1 LPLRMSTVRYKTSWA
16 VTGRLRRALVILLT
30 TVVLCGCGTLPNGHR
45 WGQDA
50 FTPIDLDRISRA
62 AHDAFFNL
70 NTLAPLTG
78 ALVFAVDDFDER
90 ASDWAFK
97 HTPIFGSPLDARD
110 ASDDLKAALEAE
122 AVITAILTPSGDTF
136 DEWIISK
143 GKGAAVELL
152 AAGATDNVT
161 SWLKSGTDR
170 TRPDETGDRSLP
182 SAHASE
188 AFSFATLSN
197 RNLDSI
203 RMPSGLRPAIKAGN
217 LVLASGVAWAR
228 VEAQRH
234 YPSDVLAG
242 AALGHFL
249 TAFIHDAFL
258 NLPEDQDVDFA
269 FFPLDGGAGIELA
282 FRF

>member
-1 LPLRMSTVRYKTSWA
+1 MSAVFHKTSRA
-16 VTGRLRRALVILLT
+16 VASRPRRAFLIFIPALILA
-30 TVVLCGCGTLPNGHR
+30 GCGTLPNGR
-45 WGQDA
+45 GWGEDA
-50 FTPIDLDRISRA
+50 FTPIDIDRVSRA
-62 AHDAFFNL
+62 AHDAFFNI

-78 ALVFAVDDFDER
+78 ALVFGVDDFDER
-90 ASDWAFK
+90 ASDWAVK
-97 HTPIFGSPLDARD
+97 HTPIFGSPRDARD
-110 ASDDLKAALEAE
+110 ASDDLKSALEIE
-122 AVITAILTPSGDTF
+122 AVITALATPSGDTF
-136 DEWIISK
+136 DKWIVSK

-161 SWLKSGTDR
+161 SWLKDGTNR
-170 TRPDETGDRSLP
+170 TRPDKTSDRSFP

-188 AFSFATLSN
+188 AFSFTTLAN
-197 RNLDSI
+197 RNIDTI
-203 RMPSGLRPAIKAGN
+203 RMPPGLRPAIKAGN

-258 NLPEDQDVDFA
+258 NLPEDRDAEFVV
-269 FFPLDGGAGIELA
+269 FPVDGGAGVEMV

>member
-1 LPLRMSTVRYKTSWA
+1 
-16 VTGRLRRALVILLT
+16 
-30 TVVLCGCGTLPNGHR
+30 
-45 WGQDA
+45 
-50 FTPIDLDRISRA
+50 
-62 AHDAFFNL
+62 
-70 NTLAPLTG
+70 LTG

-90 ASDWAFK
+90 TSDWAVK
-97 HTPIFGSPLDARD
+97 HAPIFGSPLDARD
-110 ASDDLKAALEAE
+110 ASDDLKAALEVE
-122 AVITAILTPSGDTF
+122 AVITAIATPSGETF
-136 DEWIISK
+136 KEWIFSK
-143 GKGAAVELL
+143 GKGAGVELL

-161 SWLKSGTDR
+161 GWLKSGTDR
-170 TRPDETGDRSLP
+170 TRPDETSDRSFP

-188 AFSFATLSN
+188 AFSFATLAN

-249 TAFIHDAFL
+249 TAFIHDAFM
-258 NLPEDQDVDFA
+258 NLPEDSDAEFA
-269 FFPLDGGAGIELA
+269 VFAGDNGAGIELA
-282 FRF
+282 LRF

>member
-1 LPLRMSTVRYKTSWA
+1 MKAVLYKTSYNIA
-16 VTGRLRRALVILLT
+16 DNPRRFCLILLA
-30 TVVLCGCGTLPNGHR
+30 TVVLSGCGTLPNGHR
-45 WGQDA
+45 WGEGA
-50 FTPIDLDRISRA
+50 FYPIDLDRVSRA
-62 AHDAFFNL
+62 AHDAFFNI

-78 ALVFAVDDFDER
+78 ALVFAVDDFDQR
-90 ASDWAFK
+90 TSDWAVK

-110 ASDDLKAALEAE
+110 ASDNLRTALEVE
-122 AVITAILTPSGDTF
+122 AVITAIATPSGDTF
-136 DEWIISK
+136 NDWIVSK

-161 SWLKSGTDR
+161 SWLKSGTNR
-170 TRPDETGDRSLP
+170 TRPDKTSDRSLP

-188 AFSFATLSN
+188 AFSFATLAN
-197 RNLDSI
+197 RNIDSI
-203 RMPSGLRPAIKAGN
+203 DMPSGLRPAIKAGN

-258 NLPEDQDVDFA
+258 NLPEDRNVDFA
-269 FFPLDGGAGIELA
+269 VFPVDGGAGLELA
-282 FRF
+282 LRF